1 MYNTYNAV
9 YCSTCVL
16 QNLETNR
23 KLEINSSIGNTEHII
38 VYPQIEYNVAIKNNT
53 LGPTTQQQKS
63 PILFLKW
70 AKDLNRHFSKD
81 IQTSKKHI
89 KRYSTSLISKE
100 MKIKAI
106 RRYY

>member
-23 KLEINSSIGNTEHII
+23 KLEINSSIGDTEHII

-53 LGPTTQQQKS
+53 LGPT
-63 PILFLKW
+63 
-70 AKDLNRHFSKD
+70 LNN
-81 IQTSKKHI
+81 KKAQS
-89 KRYSTSLISKE
+89 YF
-100 MKIKAI
+100 
-106 RRYY
+106 

>member
-53 LGPTTQQQKS
+53 LGPTIQQQKS

-70 AKDLNRHFSKD
+70 A
-81 IQTSKKHI
+81 I
-89 KRYSTSLISKE
+89 
-100 MKIKAI
+100 
-106 RRYY
+106 